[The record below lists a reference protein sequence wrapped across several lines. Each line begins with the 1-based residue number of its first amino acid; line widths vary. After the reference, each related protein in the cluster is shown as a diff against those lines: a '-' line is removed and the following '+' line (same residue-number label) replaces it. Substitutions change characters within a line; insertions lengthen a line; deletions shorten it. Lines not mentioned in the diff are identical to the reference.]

1 MFRALIFAGGYSSRL
16 MEAQIQVRRVPFDA
30 PWDWLAAG
38 WRDLWNVPQVSLAYG
53 AAFAVL
59 AFALTAGLMQ
69 FGMQSLILALAG
81 GFLLIGPLVAVGLY
95 ETSWRLET
103 GKPIV
108 LREVALA
115 GLKAPGQLGF
125 FGVVL
130 AFAFAVWVQIAFLMF
145 MLFMGTRLLPPAN
158 EFVPTLLFTPHG
170 LGLLVA
176 GTAVGGVLATIIFS
190 ISAISVPLLL
200 TRQVDAVT
208 AMSASVEA
216 IMKNPKP
223 MALWAALIAGFM
235 ALGTASLFVGLAIA
249 FPLIGHATWHAFRS
263 LVVQNGP

>member
-1 MFRALIFAGGYSSRL
+1 MFSTRDVAGGCNSRP
-16 MEAQIQVRRVPFDA
+16 MVAQIQIRRIPFDA

-38 WRDLWNVPQVSLAYG
+38 WRDLCSVPQVSLAYG

-59 AFALTAGLMQ
+59 ALAIAAGLLQ

-103 GKPIV
+103 GKPIS
-108 LREVALA
+108 LREVAFA

-125 FGVVL
+125 FGVIL
-130 AFAFAVWVQIAFLMF
+130 TFAFAVWVQLAFLMF
-145 MLFMGTRLLPPAN
+145 MLFMGSRVLPPAN

-176 GTAVGGVLATIIFS
+176 GTVVGGVLATIIFS

-200 TRQVDAVT
+200 TRPVDAVT
-208 AMSASVEA
+208 AMAASVEA
-216 IMKNPKP
+216 VVKNPKP
-223 MALWAALIAGFM
+223 MALWAALIASFM

-263 LVVQNGP
+263 LVVQNEP